1 MTLLAGRPNSALL
14 VIDVQTGV
22 VAGAHARDDIVAN
35 IARVVEKARAAK
47 VPVIWVR
54 HSAAHLAPD
63 SAPWRIVPELVP
75 ADSEPV
81 VDKLFPDAFEETSLG
96 KLLAHLEAGRLIVT
110 GAQTDECIRATLHGG
125 IARGYDMILVS
136 DAHTTEDQT
145 QWGAPPPDKVIA
157 HTNLYWA
164 NHRAP
169 GRVAGIVSARDLRFA
184 PG

>member
-1 MTLLAGRPNSALL
+1 M
-14 VIDVQTGV
+14 
-22 VAGAHARDDIVAN
+22 
-35 IARVVEKARAAK
+35 VEKARAAK

-54 HSAAHLAPD
+54 HSNAHLVPE
-63 SAPWRIVPELVP
+63 SASWRIVPELVP
-75 ADSEPV
+75 ADAEPV

-96 KLLAHLEAGRLIVT
+96 KLLAHLGAGRLIVT
-110 GAQTDECIRATLHGG
+110 GAQSDECIRATLHGG

-157 HTNLYWA
+157 DTNLYWA

-169 GRVAGIVSARDLRFA
+169 GRVAGIVSSRDVSFD